1 MVPWVFIYGINCLVL
16 FAAAIILFFNLG
28 SGNKPL
34 GLLPLFWG
42 LTVLL
47 GQIAV
52 IFFIIEQVSA
62 KRKKRNT
69 FDA

>member
-1 MVPWVFIYGINCLVL
+1 MVPWVFVYGINCLVL

-28 SGNKPL
+28 GGNKSL

-52 IFFIIEQVSA
+52 IFFIIEQV
-62 KRKKRNT
+62 RGR
-69 FDA
+69 